1 MSEDLDAILGQFGIA
16 PLTGG
21 GNQVED
27 RIDAAVPDGLD
38 PYMVITTRE
47 ETRFDEL
54 PPDASG
60 PPSASTVEV
69 PDMVVRDVYET
80 YFAMSE
86 DQQRAVH
93 ERLFVNGF
101 FGVNPDTATNTQLK
115 TYLGYIDNPL
125 EQRDALNAAVRH
137 FAVRG
142 VDPLSEEALPAGAM
156 PVLEPEE
163 EPVAKRYTE
172 DQIGAYADTAAQRV
186 FGRNASASEKQMA
199 VGVFRRLET
208 DKASTPGVSDVEARF
223 RSTSPEE
230 AAGRSMSETMSMFQK
245 IVAGAIG

>member
-27 RIDAAVPDGLD
+27 RIDAAVPSGLD

-47 ETRFDEL
+47 ETRRQFLRGE
-54 PPDASG
+54 G
-60 PPSASTVEV
+60 PATATETVEV

-101 FGVNPDTATNTQLK
+101 FGVNPDTATDTQ
-115 TYLGYIDNPL
+115 LGYIGNPL
-125 EQRDALNAAVRH
+125 RQQNALDAAVRH

-142 VDPLSEEALPAGAM
+142 VDPLSEEALPAGVM

-208 DKASTPGVSDVEARF
+208 DKASTPGVSDVEAQF
-223 RSTSPEE
+223 RSTSPDE

>member
-1 MSEDLDAILGQFGIA
+1 VSEDLDAILGQFGIA

-27 RIDAAVPDGLD
+27 RIDAAVPSGLD

-101 FGVNPDTATNTQLK
+101 FGVNPDTVTDTQ
-115 TYLGYIDNPL
+115 LGYIDNPL
-125 EQRDALNAAVRH
+125 RQQNALDAAVRH

-156 PVLEPEE
+156 PVLEPEK
-163 EPVAKRYTE
+163 EPVVKRYTE

-208 DKASTPGVSDVEARF
+208 DKASTPGVSDVEAQF
-223 RSTSPEE
+223 RSTSPDE

>member
-1 MSEDLDAILGQFGIA
+1 MSEDLDAILLEAGLP

-27 RIDAAVPDGLD
+27 RIDAAVPSGLD

-101 FGVNPDTATNTQLK
+101 FGVNPDTVTDTQ
-115 TYLGYIDNPL
+115 LGYIDNPL
-125 EQRDALNAAVRH
+125 RQQNALDAAVRH

-163 EPVAKRYTE
+163 EPEEPVVKRYTE

-223 RSTSPEE
+223 RSTSPDE

>member
-1 MSEDLDAILGQFGIA
+1 VSEDLDAILGQFGIA

-27 RIDAAVPDGLD
+27 RIDAAVPNGLD

-47 ETRFDEL
+47 EIRETKTGF
-54 PPDASG
+54 SG
-60 PPSASTVEV
+60 GPVTMTETIEV

-101 FGVNPDTATNTQLK
+101 FGVNPDTVTDTQ
-115 TYLGYIDNPL
+115 LGYIDNPL
-125 EQRDALNAAVRH
+125 RQQNALDAAVRH

-163 EPVAKRYTE
+163 EPEEPVVKRYTE

-223 RSTSPEE
+223 RSTSPDE

>member
-27 RIDAAVPDGLD
+27 RIDAAVPSGLD

-101 FGVNPDTATNTQLK
+101 FGVNPDTVTDTQ
-115 TYLGYIDNPL
+115 LGYIGNPL
-125 EQRDALNAAVRH
+125 RQQNALDAAVRH

-163 EPVAKRYTE
+163 EPEEPVVKRYTE

-223 RSTSPEE
+223 RSTSPDE